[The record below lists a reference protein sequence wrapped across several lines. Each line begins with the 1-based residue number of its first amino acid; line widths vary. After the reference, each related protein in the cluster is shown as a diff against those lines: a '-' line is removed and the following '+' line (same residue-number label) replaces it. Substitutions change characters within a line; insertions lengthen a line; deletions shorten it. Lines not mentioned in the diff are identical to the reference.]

1 MKVIRISLKH
11 IHHIVFSPI
20 FSAEKI
26 CKIQTYPKK
35 FPKTP
40 KNKRKNKAPPIPNKS
55 SPPSLLQAP
64 QIQKPNKEFKFRAT
78 EFENRSKTS
87 LLLLLSSELLYKG
100 QFASTQNPTRVKTR
114 AEETSNRNNKYS
126 KTIQSRKSSK
136 CSCFSLPQTSE
147 PPPPPQPF

>member
-87 LLLLLSSELLYKG
+87 LLLLLSSELSLQGKICKHPKPNKG
-100 QFASTQNPTRVKTR
+100 QD
-114 AEETSNRNNKYS
+114 
-126 KTIQSRKSSK
+126 QSRRN
-136 CSCFSLPQTSE
+136 
-147 PPPPPQPF
+147 

>member
-40 KNKRKNKAPPIPNKS
+40 KNKRKNKAPQFQTRV
-55 SPPSLLQAP
+55 LLLP
-64 QIQKPNKEFKFRAT
+64 FCKHPKIQKPNKEFKFRAT
-78 EFENRSKTS
+78 EF
-87 LLLLLSSELLYKG
+87 
-100 QFASTQNPTRVKTR
+100 
-114 AEETSNRNNKYS
+114 
-126 KTIQSRKSSK
+126 
-136 CSCFSLPQTSE
+136 
-147 PPPPPQPF
+147 

>member
-1 MKVIRISLKH
+1 VKKKTPNNKQDPKSKFQYPNLLLLLLLYPQGSMKVIRISLKH
-11 IHHIVFSPI
+11 IRHIVFSPI

-64 QIQKPNKEFKFRAT
+64 QNP
-78 EFENRSKTS
+78 KTQQ
-87 LLLLLSSELLYKG
+87 G
-100 QFASTQNPTRVKTR
+100 VQ
-114 AEETSNRNNKYS
+114 
-126 KTIQSRKSSK
+126 IQSYRV
-136 CSCFSLPQTSE
+136 
-147 PPPPPQPF
+147 